1 METLQILGWI
11 YLGLSIGSIGGVIG
25 LGLFQVSRVADM
37 RATIQDLEEEKRLLK
52 GQLNKSYRR
61 GKPQPRK
68 RRNWKKKPVKKQIYF
83 LISDI
88 YQCMNKQ
95 DKQDLQLID
104 YRLDEQDKRVDLLH
118 TEFNTKLGDIHED
131 IKFIKENL
139 FNPETGLWAETKQNT
154 QFRQSTSKWR
164 GIIGTGFVGLFVKHV
179 WDMFHP

>member
-1 METLQILGWI
+1 METLQILGWV
-11 YLGLSIGSIGGVIG
+11 YLGIMLGSVFGVMALS
-25 LGLFQVSRVADM
+25 LFVGPKIKQYTVD
-37 RATIQDLEEEKRLLK
+37 IDELEEEKRLLK
-52 GQLNKSYRR
+52 LQLDKSYRR
-61 GKPQPRK
+61 GKPAPRK
-68 RRNWKKKPVKKQIYF
+68 RNWKRKPRKKQIDF

-154 QFRQSTSKWR
+154 QFRESTSKWR
-164 GIIGTGFVGLFVKHV
+164 TVIGTGFIGLLGKHL
-179 WDMFHP
+179 WDMFTK